1 MTEERYRVGVSGG
14 KSLLCQAQIAN
25 DKLCNN
31 IAIKGRKYC
40 KHHGGKLPVAQE
52 SALFKTGLWS
62 AQRRRFANV
71 APKLLT
77 RINELREDPELFS
90 LKDDAAYIT
99 ALMDTRAEAASA
111 GVSLE
116 HYESIRDQYN
126 VCKHALGSDSF
137 DDAFK
142 YLGKQIRDGIDEYKA
157 SNDVV
162 ELIKKRTEVI
172 EAEQKIMQAKAY
184 TLEVDQAYSLIMQI
198 LKVVQTNV
206 KDPQEMSAIKDGFSK
221 LLRVY
226 QEEEIQDAEIIENDQ
241 TTQCS

>member
-1 MTEERYRVGVSGG
+1 MVEERYRVNVTGG
-14 KSLLCQAQIAN
+14 KSLLCQAQLSG
-25 DKLCNN
+25 DRLCNN
-31 IAIKGRKYC
+31 IAIKGRQFC
-40 KHHGGKLPVAQE
+40 KHHGGKLPIAQD

-99 ALMDTRAEAASA
+99 ALMDNRAEAASS

-116 HYESIRDQYN
+116 HYENIRDQYN
-126 VCKHALGSDSF
+126 TCKHAIGTEGF
-137 DDAFK
+137 DEAFK
-142 YLGKQIRDGIDEYKA
+142 YLGRQIREGIDEYKA

-162 ELIKKRTEVI
+162 ELIKRRTEVI
-172 EAEQKIMQAKAY
+172 EAEQKIMQSKAY
-184 TLEVDQAYSLIMQI
+184 TLEVDQAYSLIMQV
-198 LKVVQTNV
+198 LKVIQDTV
-206 KDPQEMSAIKDGFSK
+206 KDPDDMALIKSGVQK

-226 QEEEIQDAEIIENDQ
+226 QEDDIQDAEIIDDDQ
-241 TTQCS
+241 TT

>member
-1 MTEERYRVGVSGG
+1 MAEERYRVNVTGG
-14 KSLLCQAQIAN
+14 KSLLCQAQLSE
-25 DKLCNN
+25 DRLCNN
-31 IAIKGRKYC
+31 IAIKGRQFC
-40 KHHGGKLPVAQE
+40 KHHGGKLPIAQD

-99 ALMDTRAEAASA
+99 ALMDNRAEAASS

-116 HYESIRDQYN
+116 HYENIRDQYN
-126 VCKHALGSDSF
+126 TCKHAIGTESF

-142 YLGKQIRDGIDEYKA
+142 YLGKQILDGIDEYKA

-162 ELIKKRTEVI
+162 ELIKRRTEVI
-172 EAEQKIMQAKAY
+172 EAEQKIMQSKAY
-184 TLEVDQAYSLIMQI
+184 TLEVDQAYSLIMQV
-198 LKVVQTNV
+198 LKVIQNTV
-206 KDPQEMSAIKDGFSK
+206 KDPDDMALIRSGVQK

-226 QEEEIQDAEIIENDQ
+226 QEDEIQDAEIIDHDQ
-241 TTQCS
+241 TT